1 MIPLGPGKEFDAIRD
16 MIRRWGKRAHNIGDD
31 GAVLQVPPDHQLVVS
46 TDSSVENKHF
56 GRGWL
61 TPREIGYR
69 ATAAALSDLAAM
81 AARPIGIL
89 VAMAVPPTWR
99 DKLGD
104 IAEGIGEAASAC
116 GAPIV
121 GGDTSSGSELNLT
134 LSVLG
139 VAVKPLC
146 RHGAHHGDA
155 VYITGE
161 LGGSISALRVFQ
173 RGGKPSAGHFERFAR
188 PKPRIRE
195 AQWLVSKGAT
205 AGIDISDGA
214 LADMAHLAAAG
225 GVRIHF
231 EVDKLPVIEGVDPRH
246 AAQSGEEY
254 ELAFTGPDSIDSEAF
269 AREFGVRLTR
279 VGTVM
284 QGPAGVEATFQGTPL
299 VLAPGH
305 DHFLT

>member
-16 MIRRWGKRAHNIGDD
+16 MIRRWGTRAHNIGDD
-31 GAVLQVPPDHQLVVS
+31 AALLDVPADHQLVASV
-46 TDSSVENKHF
+46 DSSVENKHF

-81 AARPIGIL
+81 GARPIGIL
-89 VAMAVPPTWR
+89 IAMAVPTSWR
-99 DKLGD
+99 DKLGE
-104 IAEGIGEAASAC
+104 IADGIGEAA
-116 GAPIV
+116 GAAGARIV
-121 GGDTSSGSELNLT
+121 GGDTSSGSELNIT
-134 LSVLG
+134 ITVLG
-139 VAVKPLC
+139 IAAKPLG
-146 RHGAHHGDA
+146 RQGARPGDA

-173 RGGKPSAGHFERFAR
+173 RGGKPSSEHFERFAR

-195 AQWLVSKGAT
+195 SQWLVSNGAT
-205 AGIDISDGA
+205 AAIDISDGA
-214 LADMAHLAAAG
+214 LADIAHLAHAG
-225 GVRIHF
+225 GVRIHV
-231 EVDKLPVIEGVDPRH
+231 EVDHLPVIEGVDPRH

-254 ELAFTGPDSIDSEAF
+254 ELAFTAPDSLDREAF
-269 AREFGVRLTR
+269 TREFGLRVTR

-284 QGPAGVEATFQGTPL
+284 QGPAGVESTFQGAPL
-299 VLAPGH
+299 ILAPGH